1 MLVAC
6 GLSAALIRAQS
17 AAVAPAQQ
25 PATQPPTF
33 RAGVTLVTTDVIPR
47 DEAGRFVSDLTK
59 EQFTVLEDGVP
70 QSIVSFALVHGGRTF
85 NTLTA
90 APPAAPE
97 GIVLPTAPRRAV
109 SDTAG
114 RVLLIFVDD
123 LHFEPEYT
131 PHVRKLVETIAET
144 LLHEGDLI
152 AMISS
157 GPSAIEIG
165 LTYDRKLVASAASRI
180 RGAGLTA
187 GEIFKMLE
195 SSQGPGDVRSRAQV
209 AFYTAYNILGEL
221 DSIQNKRKAVIYI
234 STGYDFD
241 PFREG
246 RMSTDRV
253 QGGRFSDPLRFL
265 VDKDNPYFQ
274 VPKLTADIDLYRYM
288 RELTLT
294 ANRTNATLFTVDPR
308 GLAGVVDAGQYVDQ
322 SEWRTFLQK
331 TQSSLRYIAEETGG
345 FAVVNDNDFAAAM
358 RRIDAET
365 SDYYVLGYYST
376 NSDTSQRVRSID
388 VKVSRPQIAV
398 AARSGY
404 SLKTPGK
411 PPEPPPIKT
420 RK

>member
-1 MLVAC
+1 MRRVLTLMLVVV
-6 GLSAALIRAQS
+6 GLSAPLIRAQS
-17 AAVAPAQQ
+17 GAMPPAPDTAQQ
-25 PATQPPTF
+25 TPTF

-47 DEAGRFVSDLTK
+47 DESGRFVADLTK

-85 NTLTA
+85 NALTA
-90 APPAAPE
+90 APPSAPE

-109 SDTAG
+109 NDSAG

-131 PHVRKLVETIAET
+131 PHVRRLVETITET
-144 LLHEGDLI
+144 LLHEGDLL

-180 RGAGLTA
+180 RGSGLTPA
-187 GEIFKMLE
+187 DIFKMLE

-221 DSIQNKRKAVIYI
+221 DSIQNKRKAVVYI

-265 VDKDNPYFQ
+265 VDKENPYFQ
-274 VPKLTADIDLYRYM
+274 LPRLTADIDLYRYM

-294 ANRTNATLFTVDPR
+294 ANRTNATVFTVDPR

-322 SEWRTFLQK
+322 SE
-331 TQSSLRYIAEETGG
+331 
-345 FAVVNDNDFAAAM
+345 
-358 RRIDAET
+358 
-365 SDYYVLGYYST
+365 
-376 NSDTSQRVRSID
+376 
-388 VKVSRPQIAV
+388 
-398 AARSGY
+398 
-404 SLKTPGK
+404 
-411 PPEPPPIKT
+411 
-420 RK
+420 